1 MKLKEVMKAVRTIS
15 PDETI
20 KAAAGI
26 MSKYSIGSLVV
37 LNPKKKVVG
46 IVTESDI
53 IEKVNAKDRLA
64 SRVRVEDIMSPNV
77 ITIDANALLDDAV
90 YLMVKHKIKKLPI
103 VDNNELVGIVTS
115 TDIVANSS
123 DVGEFYLFS

>member
-1 MKLKEVMKAVRTIS
+1 MKLKEVMKSVRTIS

-20 KAAAGI
+20 KTAAGI
-26 MSKYSIGSLVV
+26 MSKYGIGSLVAI
-37 LNPKKKVVG
+37 NQNKKVVG

-53 IEKVNAKDRLA
+53 IKNVSAKDKLA
-64 SRVRVEDIMSPNV
+64 SRVRVEDIMSRNV
-77 ITIDANALLDDAV
+77 ITIDSNSLLDDAV

-103 VDNNELVGIVTS
+103 IENNELVGIVTS

>member
-1 MKLKEVMKAVRTIS
+1 MKLKEVMKSVRTIS

-20 KAAAGI
+20 KEAAGI
-26 MSKYSIGSLVV
+26 MSKYGIGSLVAIDS
-37 LNPKKKVVG
+37 KKKVVG

-53 IEKVNAKDRLA
+53 IKNVSAKDKLA
-64 SRVRVEDIMSPNV
+64 SRVRVNDIMSKNV
-77 ITIDANALLDDAV
+77 ITIDSNSLLDDAV

-103 VDNNELVGIVTS
+103 IENNELVGIVTS